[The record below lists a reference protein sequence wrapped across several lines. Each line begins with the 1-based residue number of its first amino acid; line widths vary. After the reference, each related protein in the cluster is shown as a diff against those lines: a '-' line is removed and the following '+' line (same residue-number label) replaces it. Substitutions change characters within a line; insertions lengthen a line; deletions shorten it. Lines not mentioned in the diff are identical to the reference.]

1 MNLEIQSAKLILSLV
16 DTETGEIM
24 TKEATLGDFK
34 DVAAKPK
41 STTTRTRKPKDDN
54 PNPQITL
61 LEGKIQMN
69 NACVGLVG
77 WEPEMKIDI
86 CFEKRGRKITPII
99 KEDEAKGNR
108 LTKTFTV
115 SCRGSKHDNLAE
127 YGTTFDV
134 IPYEGHDG
142 WFKLIGDSPQ
152 KEDDII
158 DVPEEISN
166 PENDEDLNVGVDEE
180 PGVEAADIDFDLNMD

>member
-1 MNLEIQSAKLILSLV
+1 MNLEIQSAKLVLSLV

-34 DVAAKPK
+34 DVAKKA
-41 STTTRTRKPKDDN
+41 TTTRTRKPKDDN

-69 NACVGLVG
+69 NACIALVG

-86 CFEKRGRKITPII
+86 CFEKQGRKITPII
-99 KEDEAKGNR
+99 KEDESKGNR

-127 YGTTFDV
+127 YGTVFDV

-142 WFKLIGDSPQ
+142 WFKLKGDAPE

-166 PENDEDLNVGVDEE
+166 PDEDGDLDVGDEE

>member
-1 MNLEIQSAKLILSLV
+1 MNLEIQSAKLVLSLV

-34 DVAAKPK
+34 NVVKKAT
-41 STTTRTRKPKDDN
+41 TTTRTRKPKDTD
-54 PNPQITL
+54 PEPKITL

-69 NACVGLVG
+69 NSCVELVG

-86 CFEKRGRKITPII
+86 RFEKQGRKITPII
-99 KEDEAKGNR
+99 LEDEAKGNR

-127 YGTTFDV
+127 YGTIFKV
-134 IPYEGHDG
+134 VPYEGHDG
-142 WFKLIGDSPQ
+142 WFKLKGDAPE

-158 DVPEEISN
+158 DVPEEITN
-166 PENDEDLNVGVDEE
+166 PENDDELK
-180 PGVEAADIDFDLNMD
+180 VEEEGIEAGDIDFNLDIE

>member
-1 MNLEIQSAKLILSLV
+1 MNLEIQSVKLILSLV

-34 DVAAKPK
+34 DITKKA
-41 STTTRTRKPKDDN
+41 TTSTRTKKQKDTD
-54 PNPQITL
+54 PNPKITL

-69 NACVGLVG
+69 NACVELVG

-86 CFEKRGRKITPII
+86 CFEKQGRKITPII

-127 YGTTFDV
+127 YGTVFNV
-134 IPYEGHDG
+134 VPYESHDG
-142 WFKLIGDSPQ
+142 WFKLLGDAPE

-166 PENDEDLNVGVDEE
+166 PDEDMNLNEK
-180 PGVEAADIDFDLNMD
+180 GVEAADIDFDLDIE

>member
-1 MNLEIQSAKLILSLV
+1 MNLEIQSAKLVLSLV
-16 DTETGEIM
+16 DTETGEIT

-34 DVAAKPK
+34 DVAKKA
-41 STTTRTRKPKDDN
+41 TTTRTRKPKDDN

-69 NACVGLVG
+69 NACVQLVG

-86 CFEKRGRKITPII
+86 CFEKQGRKITPII
-99 KEDEAKGNR
+99 KEDESKGNR

-127 YGTTFDV
+127 YGTVFDV

-142 WFKLIGDSPQ
+142 WFKLKGDAPE

-166 PENDEDLNVGVDEE
+166 PDEDGDLGVGDEE
-180 PGVEAADIDFDLNMD
+180 PGVEVADIDFDLNMD